1 MNAFVL
7 HPQLT
12 ADTAMVC
19 ELPLCR
25 VLLMN
30 DARYPWL
37 VLVPRRVDLVEF
49 TQLDD
54 HHCRE
59 LTAEARQ
66 CALALRDL
74 YRPDKLNLGA
84 LGNVVP
90 QFHLHVIARYRNDAR
105 WPQPV
110 WGFPPAEPYAAAH
123 LQARIDEL
131 QRALRQD

>member
-1 MNAFVL
+1 
-7 HPQLT
+7 
-12 ADTAMVC
+12 MVC
-19 ELPLCR
+19 NLPLCR

-37 VLVPRRVDLVEF
+37 VLVPRRADVVEF

-54 HHCRE
+54 RDCRE
-59 LTAEARQ
+59 LTGETRR
-66 CALALRDL
+66 CALALEDL

-105 WPQPV
+105 WPQPG
-110 WGFPPAEPYAAAH
+110 WGVPPAEPYAAAQ
-123 LQARIDEL
+123 LQARIGEL
-131 QRALRQD
+131 QRALQQDSTIRPSAG